1 LLPVIYRGAGASM
14 ISGRFKGEQGV
25 RYAHHKRVDCT
36 PVNGSQP
43 ILTER
48 ELA

>member
-1 LLPVIYRGAGASM
+1 M
-14 ISGRFKGEQGV
+14 NSGRFKGEQGV
-25 RYAHHKRVDCT
+25 RRRKRADCT

-43 ILTER
+43 ILTEW